1 MNNAAVTLAGKKPA
15 FTVKNLLTP
24 LLAHPRVAHLLKYTV
39 YAALVVNFGIY
50 AYDDWMAY
58 RAALGPGAPFL
69 EIMEQFAT
77 TIDTAAWLG
86 LVFLFELETHALP
99 DHLFMPWVSR
109 LLIAARLVCYVA
121 ITYGAYGYTASTLSY
136 YTSEPV
142 TGVSELC
149 QLAGQ
154 GQSLQLDTISYV
166 AITTDNCAT
175 LADASDFHRVPNEI
189 SVIDGPTLTHVKWM
203 GWVDVENAF
212 LWLLVVFLIEIEL
225 RLQAADQFSGRPL
238 QAVRQAKTALYLLLI
253 LNIFLWGAD
262 GYIVY
267 AWDAFLW
274 IFGFWAIELN
284 FAEWELERQ
293 AELAIGGST

>member
-1 MNNAAVTLAGKKPA
+1 MRK
-15 FTVKNLLTP
+15 
-24 LLAHPRVAHLLKYTV
+24 
-39 YAALVVNFGIY
+39 I
-50 AYDDWMAY
+50 
-58 RAALGPGAPFL
+58 
-69 EIMEQFAT
+69 
-77 TIDTAAWLG
+77 
-86 LVFLFELETHALP
+86 
-99 DHLFMPWVSR
+99 
-109 LLIAARLVCYVA
+109 
-121 ITYGAYGYTASTLSY
+121 YGAYGYTAGTLSY

-154 GQSLQLDTISYV
+154 GQSLQLDSISYV
-166 AITTDNCAT
+166 AITADNCAT
-175 LADASDFHRVPNEI
+175 LADASEFQRVPNEI

-238 QAVRQAKTALYLLLI
+238 QAVRRVKTALYLLLI